1 MGKKLMLLKGMAR
14 QKGVFMAQVNEKPTL
29 SPFYGA
35 ILYEVF
41 DGKGV
46 KLLHQMKRG
55 EMGYLVVST
64 LTLLRYWMG
73 DVVVCL
79 ENSKRFR
86 VLGRD
91 TLPNRFRV
99 GINRWVRQL

>member
-46 KLLHQMKRG
+46 KPLHQMKRR

-64 LTLLRYWMG
+64 PTLPRYWMG
-73 DVVVCL
+73 DVVLCL
-79 ENSKRFR
+79 EDSRRFS
-86 VLGRD
+86 VVGRD
-91 TLPNRFRV
+91 TLLNRLRV
-99 GINRWVRQL
+99 RANRWVRQL